1 MHIIHICRQF
11 NYRPTVIPQEM
22 PSHQPPFDKNLP
34 YQQCLQ
40 LMLVSGPVSCQ
51 LVAELISVNN
61 EWNMVAITISMVEQI
76 QHNPT

>member
-1 MHIIHICRQF
+1 
-11 NYRPTVIPQEM
+11 
-22 PSHQPPFDKNLP
+22 
-34 YQQCLQ
+34 
-40 LMLVSGPVSCQ
+40 MLVSGPVSCQ

>member
-1 MHIIHICRQF
+1 MYIMHIHICRQF

-22 PSHQPPFDKNLP
+22 PSHQPPRHSCRI
-34 YQQCLQ
+34 QCLQ

-51 LVAELISVNN
+51 LVAELISVYN